1 MVSLGCDKNRV
12 DTENVLFAL
21 TERGYQLTQ
30 NVNEADILVVN
41 TCAFITTAV
50 RESIDTILEL
60 AEQKQNR
67 DSGYSDISIT
77 GSIFRVDGAQG
88 RA

>member
-12 DTENVLFAL
+12 DTENVLYAL
-21 TERGYQLTQ
+21 TQSGYQLTQ
-30 NVNEADILVVN
+30 NVTDADILIVN

-60 AEQKQNR
+60 AEQKK
-67 DSGYSDISIT
+67 I
-77 GSIFRVDGAQG
+77 AM
-88 RA
+88 